1 MLNLAA
7 RSGNSTGK
15 ALANNRVMLGVPDDG
30 ANALFLRDRDVLA
43 VSALDRKRLI
53 SACWPILLSTGR

>member
-30 ANALFLRDRDVLA
+30 ANALFCAIAMCWR
-43 VSALDRKRLI
+43 SAPR
-53 SACWPILLSTGR
+53 SESV